1 MCDADS
7 IRPKGDSN
15 AAKPTD
21 SIVSKYVS
29 DPLSPQPEEVDRL
42 VADLTARLADSDR
55 RIEEL
60 QEAQRKL
67 EDYRDRYIDLYDFA
81 PLGYA
86 SLDADGYI
94 QEINLAG
101 AQLLGLDRNALTGYA
116 FGDYVA
122 EEDRKTFL
130 EHLATCVRELR
141 EVTCEL
147 RLVAPE
153 RLPIVVQLRS
163 IPIQGPHEEKLCKT
177 AITDI
182 TAKRRG
188 GGAAALADLLA
199 DGHRCHSR
207 HHVGDRPRLSH
218 TLGESG
224 RPPDGRR
231 N

>member
-1 MCDADS
+1 M
-7 IRPKGDSN
+7 
-15 AAKPTD
+15 
-21 SIVSKYVS
+21 
-29 DPLSPQPEEVDRL
+29 
-42 VADLTARLADSDR
+42 
-55 RIEEL
+55 
-60 QEAQRKL
+60 

-147 RLVAPE
+147 RRTRA
-153 RLPIVVQLRS
+153 
-163 IPIQGPHEEKLCKT
+163 
-177 AITDI
+177 
-182 TAKRRG
+182 
-188 GGAAALADLLA
+188 GAAT
-199 DGHRCHSR
+199 HRRAASQHS
-207 HHVGDRPRLSH
+207 DSRPS
-218 TLGESG
+218 
-224 RPPDGRR
+224 
-231 N
+231 